1 MIQLCLKLCQK
12 FNINH
17 TPENILENETFQ
29 KELNWSTPTLRH
41 CANIQGKT
49 EISSEWYCRAKGQK
63 IRREEIGKNNKLH
76 RCKTEKRRSGISF
89 VSVIPILIGAVG
101 IIPKDFKVWL
111 EKLNLKISVK
121 LMQKAT
127 LLSTERM

>member
-1 MIQLCLKLCQK
+1 M
-12 FNINH
+12 
-17 TPENILENETFQ
+17 
-29 KELNWSTPTLRH
+29 
-41 CANIQGKT
+41 
-49 EISSEWYCRAKGQK
+49 
-63 IRREEIGKNNKLH
+63 
-76 RCKTEKRRSGISF
+76 
-89 VSVIPILIGAVG
+89 SVIPILIGAVG